1 MGASKKAQMGH
12 LADDW
17 ADQVLQAAVA
27 MNGGK
32 GAAWLPALCICALT
46 GCRPAALELGIR
58 LISGEAKGMKLV
70 QITVQGTK
78 HNKEGTRGQ
87 EKTTLFLESGVSHR
101 PKELA
106 ILEQLMAE
114 NGGKLTVQ
122 YDAEAIS
129 TRLRETSKKLWPR
142 RKYHITAYCYRELFA
157 SACKESGMKRE
168 DIALSMGHQSIES
181 QGAYARVGRG
191 KRGGGGVSPVKKA
204 VGTVAVRAPKVA
216 RNTMTGFKIA
226 TKTKKT
232 VAGIPSRAH

>member
-17 ADQVLQAAVA
+17 ANQVLQAAVA

-46 GCRPAALELGIR
+46 GCRPVALELGIR
-58 LISGEAKGMKLV
+58 LVTGEVKGMKLV
-70 QITVQGTK
+70 QITVPGTK
-78 HNKEGTRGQ
+78 HNDEGTRGQ
-87 EKTTLFLESGVSHR
+87 DKTMLFLESGISHR

-106 ILEQLMAE
+106 ILERLMAE
-114 NGGKLTVQ
+114 NGGTLTVK

-142 RKYHITAYCYRELFA
+142 RKYHVTAYCYRELFA
-157 SACKESGMKRE
+157 SSCKESGMKRE
-168 DIALSMGHQSIES
+168 DIALAMGHQSIES
-181 QGAYARVGRG
+181 QGAYARTGRG
-191 KRGGGGVSPVKKA
+191 KRGGGGVAPVKKA
-204 VGTVAVRAPKVA
+204 TGTIAVRSPKAA

-226 TKTKKT
+226 SKAKRTA
-232 VAGIPSRAH
+232 AGIPSKAP